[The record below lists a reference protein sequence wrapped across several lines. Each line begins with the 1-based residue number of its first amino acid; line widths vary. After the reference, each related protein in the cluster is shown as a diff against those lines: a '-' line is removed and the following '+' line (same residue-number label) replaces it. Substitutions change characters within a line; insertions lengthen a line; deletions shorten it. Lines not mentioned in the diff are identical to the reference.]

1 MELKCGRRSFAAC
14 GRRVTLPAAARRRK
28 VHSTPFP
35 PGGENC
41 ARSLAPPLPGEPTSL
56 GFAWRYERDYPKR
69 HRGRGRWTLRAHRT
83 AFPGPHYGGR
93 VSVRFCNISGAQNLS
108 SSLNSCRATGPWVC
122 KNCRWCGST
131 SAPGFAEQVFAGPLS
146 AGRSGTGPYI
156 KNRRLPDL
164 P

>member
-1 MELKCGRRSFAAC
+1 MRGFVLIFILNDAALGPVCWSGGGFGFLFSERNFAA
-14 GRRVTLPAAARRRK
+14 PAAGQGFALRGEFLFRVEKEPKDARGRAQ
-28 VHSTPFP
+28 SAET
-35 PGGENC
+35 
-41 ARSLAPPLPGEPTSL
+41 AAPPLPPC
-56 GFAWRYERDYPKR
+56 RPPP
-69 HRGRGRWTLRAHRT
+69 RT
-83 AFPGPHYGGR
+83 PHYGER
-93 VSVRFCNISGAQNLS
+93 VPVRFCNISGALNLS